1 MTVMRL
7 KLAGLNG
14 VDKNSLNSMLRL
26 SADLLTQEWIIVDGG
41 HADLVIYA
49 FDTDVGQQAWR
60 DRKPGLTALLTN
72 TGNVSEPVDI
82 VLRKPLR
89 KSNFSEALNLVEE
102 KIRFQREPAKNQSNT
117 TSTKE
122 TAQKSGWTGKLLETI
137 KLRKKPASHLPS
149 LELAKGKGSAKQT
162 DTIKDP
168 TLLQAWVNQLP
179 RNANQRAGTLLINLQ
194 PLCQINLK
202 PMVMLSLLEIYR
214 KAITDLLFTR
224 DISAVKRD
232 LYDTTENLRAIRVI
246 NELIAK
252 LAVAYQQII
261 AYYYQRGETP
271 NNNEAML
278 LCINRTT
285 EMLALQILHAY
296 HYYRAAPSGAWQ
308 QLHQFYLYQE
318 AAGTLHETV
327 ALKEF
332 YQSRSFFDL
341 YAQIMLTGL
350 ADPYRLARFDVFR
363 LFGLMAQFTDKVELS
378 LLSYKQIKTTS
389 NFLLTGHFCIDC
401 NDDDLPQPMIKTPI
415 EIRASDKTRML
426 NTQPALLAVEN
437 TFKDAKS
444 NSHVSLDTE
453 LRLLKKIIP
462 QLNTTHERRFHRL
475 NTGKHRNV
483 DIAHGINAI
492 QQSLKQKLTHA
503 LTWKLDNQSSG
514 GLMAKRQT
522 EGCYHLNI
530 GDLVGIFESDFQVKL
545 ATIKWLQIDID
556 ADTYIGMEL
565 IDGKPIPI
573 LCTPDGEAEQH
584 PAMILPANDS
594 QTAST
599 MITEKGLYSP
609 KRKIRVKGDGEPY
622 VIITNGMIDS
632 TLDYEQFNFTTKPIS

>member
-1 MTVMRL
+1 LTAMRL

-14 VDKNSLNSMLRL
+14 IDKNSLNSMLRL
-26 SADLLTQEWIIVDGG
+26 SSDLLTQEWMIVDEG
-41 HADLVIYA
+41 HADLVIFA
-49 FDTDVGQQAWR
+49 FDSDAGQQAWQNR
-60 DRKPGLTALLTN
+60 EPGLTALLTN
-72 TGNVSEPVDI
+72 TGNVTEPVDI

-102 KIRFQREPAKNQSNT
+102 KIHLQHEALNPSFPAT
-117 TSTKE
+117 TQHTVHK
-122 TAQKSGWTGKLLETI
+122 ADWTGKLLETI

-149 LELAKGKGSAKQT
+149 LDLAEIESSAKQS

-168 TLLQAWVNQLP
+168 ALLQAWINQLP
-179 RNANQRAGTLLINLQ
+179 RDANQRAGTLLINLQ
-194 PLCQINLK
+194 PLCQLNLK
-202 PMVMLSLLEIYR
+202 PMLMLSLLEIYR
-214 KAITDLLFTR
+214 IAITELLFTR

-232 LYDTTENLRAIRVI
+232 LYVTTENLRAIRSI

-252 LAVAYQQII
+252 LAVAYQHII
-261 AYYYQRGETP
+261 RFYYQRGETP
-271 NNNEAML
+271 DNNPTML
-278 LCINRTT
+278 LCLNRAA

-296 HYYRAAPSGAWQ
+296 HYYRAEPKGAWQ

-318 AAGTLHETV
+318 AAGTLYETV

-341 YAQIMLTGL
+341 YAQIILTGL
-350 ADPYRLARFDVFR
+350 ADPYSLAKFDVFR
-363 LFGLMAQFTDKVELS
+363 LFGLMAQFTDKIELG
-378 LLSYKQIKTTS
+378 LLSYKQINTTS

-401 NDDDLPQPMIKTPI
+401 NDDDLPQPMIKTPV
-415 EIRASDKTRML
+415 EIRAADKTRLL

-437 TFKDAKS
+437 IFKDAK
-444 NSHVSLDTE
+444 NNTHASLDTE

-475 NTGKHRNV
+475 SAGKHRTV

-492 QQSLKQKLTHA
+492 QQSLKQTLTHA
-503 LTWKLDNQSSG
+503 LTWQLANQSSG

-530 GDLVGIFESDFQVKL
+530 GDFVGIFEDNFQVKL
-545 ATIKWLQIDID
+545 ATIKWLHIDID
-556 ADTYIGMEL
+556 GDTYIGMEL
-565 IDGKPIPI
+565 IEGKPIPVF
-573 LCTPDGEAEQH
+573 CTPDGEAEQH
-584 PAMILPANDS
+584 PALILPADDPQS
-594 QTAST
+594 AST

-609 KRKIRVKGDGEPY
+609 KRKIRVKDDGEPY
-622 VIITNGMIDS
+622 VITTSGMIDS
-632 TLDYEQFNFTTKPIS
+632 TLDYEQFNFSIKPGS